1 MATVRPLAA
10 LAGEQGAA
18 SRRPAFPVS
27 LRQDAP
33 KTYPEHGKKTR
44 AASHDPVRILSV
56 HRFMQ
61 KGVMSICNYIV
72 TD

>member
-1 MATVRPLAA
+1 MATVRPLSA
-10 LAGEQGAA
+10 LAGAQN
-18 SRRPAFPVS
+18 STPRRPAFPVRI
-27 LRQDAP
+27 RQDAP
-33 KTYPEHGKKTR
+33 KTYPEHGKQTR
-44 AASHDPVRILSV
+44 DASHDPVRILSV

>member
-1 MATVRPLAA
+1 MH
-10 LAGEQGAA
+10 
-18 SRRPAFPVS
+18 
-27 LRQDAP
+27 
-33 KTYPEHGKKTR
+33 PEHGKQTR
-44 AASHDPVRILSV
+44 DASHDPVRILSV

>member
-10 LAGEQGAA
+10 LAGAQGTA
-18 SRRPAFPVS
+18 SQRCAFPVRI
-27 LRQDAP
+27 RQDAP

-44 AASHDPVRILSV
+44 DASHDPTRILSV

-61 KGVMSICNYIV
+61 KGVMSICNYII